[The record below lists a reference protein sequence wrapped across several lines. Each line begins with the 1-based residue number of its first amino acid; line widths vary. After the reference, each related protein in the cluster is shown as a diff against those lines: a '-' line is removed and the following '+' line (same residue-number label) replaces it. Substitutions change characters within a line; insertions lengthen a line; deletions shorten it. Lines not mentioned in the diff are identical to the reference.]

1 MGKLAKTL
9 ILAAILAVAII
20 GGHQGLVVA
29 ARGTAGDSLAT
40 PARATC
46 GACHAR

>member
-9 ILAAILAVAII
+9 ILAAMVVLAII
-20 GGHQGLVVA
+20 AGHQGLVVA
-29 ARGTAGDSLAT
+29 ARGTAGDTLAT
-40 PARATC
+40 PARASC